1 MFSKAAMLN
10 SLLHQIR
17 KKKKGY
23 IFPKNIIPNNFTPL
37 FNCFLKIRRHKYLD
51 LSSKIIKYF
60 PENHLEDI
68 IDNISEVDCRLL

>member
-1 MFSKAAMLN
+1 MVTFFQKILYLTI
-10 SLLHQIR
+10 LL
-17 KKKKGY
+17 
-23 IFPKNIIPNNFTPL
+23 L
-37 FNCFLKIRRHKYLD
+37 FLIVFLKCRHRYLD